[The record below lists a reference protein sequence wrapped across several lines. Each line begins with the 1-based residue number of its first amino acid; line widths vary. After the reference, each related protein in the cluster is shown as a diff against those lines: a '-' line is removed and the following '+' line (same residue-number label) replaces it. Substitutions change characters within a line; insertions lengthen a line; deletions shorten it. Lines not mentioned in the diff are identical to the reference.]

1 MRPTLF
7 VNPHFLMSLLS
18 LLPLLLPARASGQ
31 SGMTLS
37 TRARMGARYDD
48 VRMCVATPAGVN
60 GGPAGD
66 VSALFSWSAGGDRRL
81 ELDLPVMRPI
91 LFGAAFRMLQFE
103 PSLALTFQLD
113 RTASRELRAG
123 PVVGLSFHHGPDE
136 DSEPSGEGRTDAF
149 FALGPFVGGTGSI
162 TFLRPHGDFDL
173 QIGVT
178 VYATSLFSFDDDPN
192 HGGFVFGGSL
202 DVGFRFR

>member
-1 MRPTLF
+1 MKYTPGSFLF
-7 VNPHFLMSLLS
+7 LLS
-18 LLPLLLPARASGQ
+18 LLLFPTQASGQ

-66 VSALFSWSAGGDRRL
+66 VSFLFSWSAGGDRRL

-103 PSLALTFQLD
+103 PSVALTFVLD

-123 PVVGLSFHHGPDE
+123 PVAGLSFHHGPDE

-149 FALGPFVGGTGSI
+149 FSMGPFAGATGSI
-162 TFLRPHGDFDL
+162 AFLRPHGSFDVL
-173 QIGVT
+173 VGLT
-178 VYATSLFSFDDDPN
+178 LYATRLFAFDDDPN
-192 HGGFVFGGSL
+192 HQGFVFGGSI
-202 DVGFRFR
+202 DVGLRFR

>member
-1 MRPTLF
+1 MHHTLF
-7 VNPHFLMSLLS
+7 VNPRFLMFLLS
-18 LLPLLLPARASGQ
+18 LLPLLLPAQASGQ
-31 SGMTLS
+31 FGMTLS

-103 PSLALTFQLD
+103 PSLALTFELD
-113 RTASRELRAG
+113 RTARRELRAG
-123 PVVGLSFHHGPDE
+123 PLAGISLHYGPDE
-136 DSEPSGEGRTDAF
+136 DSEPSGEGRTDPF
-149 FALGPFVGGTGSI
+149 FALGPFVGATGSI
-162 TFLRPHGDFDL
+162 AFLRPRGAFDVL
-173 QIGVT
+173 IGVT
-178 VYATSLFSFDDDPN
+178 LYATRLFSPEDPDR
-192 HGGFVFGGSL
+192 GGFVFGGSL
-202 DVGFRFR
+202 DVGLRFR

>member
-1 MRPTLF
+1 MHHTLF
-7 VNPHFLMSLLS
+7 VNPRFLLLFLS
-18 LLPLLLPARASGQ
+18 LLPLLLPGRALGQ
-31 SGMTLS
+31 SGMTLT

-66 VSALFSWSAGGDRRL
+66 VSALFSWSAGGGRRL
-81 ELDLPVMRPI
+81 EFDLPVMRPI

-103 PSLALTFQLD
+103 PSLALTFLLD

-123 PVVGLSFHHGPDE
+123 PLAGISLHHGPDE
-136 DSEPSGEGRTDAF
+136 DSEPSGEGRTDSF
-149 FALGPFVGGTGSI
+149 FALGPFVGGTGAI
-162 TFLRPHGDFDL
+162 TFLRPGGTFDL
-173 QIGVT
+173 QLGVT
-178 VYATSLFSFDDDPN
+178 VYATRLFSFDDDPD

-202 DVGFRFR
+202 DVGLRLR